1 MASFRGVFRRCDSC
15 KVGVSVARLAAFAV
29 LFPVLLQQA
38 ALAQE
43 TAAEE
48 SEPLEEVVTIA
59 PRTLRLMR
67 VEIRRAE
74 ENVIDLFNAVN
85 TDGEYELRCRREAPL
100 GSHIPVRAC
109 STRIVD
115 RLTARA
121 SQDFVMTGFFDY
133 PAAEIR
139 YHEQMLRET
148 MSRLISE
155 DPLLHRALTEYY
167 LLKTEYDTESEE
179 RHEDKF
185 FVW

>member
-1 MASFRGVFRRCDSC
+1 MASFRGDFRRCDSC
-15 KVGVSVARLAAFAV
+15 KVGVSVARLAAMAV
-29 LFPVLLQQA
+29 LSQVLLQQA
-38 ALAQE
+38 VFAQE
-43 TAAEE
+43 ADAEY
-48 SEPLEEVVTIA
+48 SAPLEEVVTIA

-67 VEIRRAE
+67 VEIRKAE

-85 TDGEYELRCRREAPL
+85 IDGDYELRCQREAPL
-100 GSHIPVRAC
+100 GSHIPVRSC
-109 STRIVD
+109 TTRIVD

-121 SQDFVMTGFFDY
+121 SRDFVITGFFDY

-148 MSRLISE
+148 MSKLISE
-155 DPLLHRALTEYY
+155 DPLLHRAATEYY
-167 LLKTEYDTESEE
+167 LLKTEYDAEREE